1 MSRRWLAVLA
11 LFATA
16 GAWGATFTLVKNI
29 VGRMSP
35 EPFIAWRFTIAG
47 VILLVAAH
55 RRLSRSLL
63 LPGVVLGL
71 LVFTG
76 YMAQTHGLRFISPSR
91 SAFLTG
97 LYVVMVPFFQWL
109 QESGGRPRASNAP
122 PLNAWIAA
130 VLAVVGTTVLI
141 GGGFEARL
149 SFGDALTIFCAVIF
163 AIHVVFSARWSRQ
176 ESAAALAGIQVL
188 FVGLAAAP
196 LALFTRPT
204 PWDAKIVVVI
214 LFTAVV
220 TTAMAFAAL
229 MWGQAHV
236 SATEAAVI
244 LSFEPVAAAIT
255 SIAFEGEPLTVPF
268 AGGAGLILMAM
279 LLSQWNPRAGKTPA
293 ADPLC

>member
-16 GAWGATFTLVKNI
+16 GAWGATFTLVKGI
-29 VGRMSP
+29 VSRMAP

-47 VILLVAAH
+47 LILIVAAR
-55 RRLSRSLL
+55 RRLSRALL
-63 LPGVVLGL
+63 LPGIILGT

-109 QESGGRPRASNAP
+109 QESGGRPRLASAP
-122 PLNAWIAA
+122 RLNAWLAA
-130 VLAVVGTTVLI
+130 VLAVIGTTVLI

-149 SFGDALTIFCAVIF
+149 SFGDVLTLFGAVIF

-176 ESAAALAGIQVL
+176 ESAAALAGVQVL
-188 FVGLAAAP
+188 FVGLAASP
-196 LALFTRPT
+196 LVPFVRKT
-204 PWDAKIVVVI
+204 PWDARIVIVI
-214 LFTAVV
+214 LSTAVI
-220 TTAMAFAAL
+220 TTAIAFAAL
-229 MWGQAHV
+229 MWAQAHV

-268 AGGAGLILMAM
+268 AGGAALILMAM
-279 LLSQWNPRAGKTPA
+279 LLSQWNPRGGKAPA
-293 ADPLC
+293 SDPLC